1 MEHRLLGRTGL
12 AIAPVVL
19 GTNVFGWTAD
29 EKTSFAVLDAFMDA
43 GFNAL
48 DTADA
53 YSRWVPGNEGGESET
68 IIGNW
73 MKARGNRE
81 GVVVMTK
88 VGSDMGAGRKD
99 LSAGYIEKAVEAS
112 LRRLQT
118 DVIDLYQS
126 HWHVPE
132 APYEETLGAFQ
143 RLIEAGKVRAIGTSN
158 HDAGQLRAALD
169 VAAAKG
175 LHRYDTLQPQYNL
188 YDRASYDG
196 PLRDLC
202 IAEDIGVITYYS
214 LASGFLTG
222 KYRSKADTEGKARG
236 GGVAKYLDARGLRI
250 LAALDAVAAGHGAAP
265 GEVAL
270 AWLIQR
276 EGVTAPIASA
286 TSVEQVTS
294 LARAADLRLS
304 AEDVAALDE
313 ASA

>member
-188 YDRASYDG
+188 YDRATYDG

-304 AEDVAALDE
+304 SEDVAALDE